1 MCMKQGK
8 FQWLK
13 NVLTL
18 CFFRVTKEVDAKSKE
33 GKAELKKLEGDD
45 NQTDKTTEE
54 SPQIKTM

>member
-1 MCMKQGK
+1 MMVNSSGFKK
-8 FQWLK
+8 WLP
-13 NVLTL
+13 LHL
-18 CFFRVTKEVDAKSKE
+18 FRVTKEVDAKSKE